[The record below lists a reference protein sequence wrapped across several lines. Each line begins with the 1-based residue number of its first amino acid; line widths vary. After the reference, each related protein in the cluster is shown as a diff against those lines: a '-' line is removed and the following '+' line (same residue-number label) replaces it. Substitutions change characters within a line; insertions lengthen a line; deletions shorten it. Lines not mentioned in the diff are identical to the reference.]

1 MFILSE
7 LLICLKTLSSLRMLI
22 VQVLLM
28 LMGRLLLLMMMFDL
42 VLLFVMLLLWLVA
55 LNLGVLKEVDA
66 LFVALSVEELVY
78 VAILRVESGEE
89 GSRGLVLTRRV
100 ATAHIRLGRD

>member
-1 MFILSE
+1 
-7 LLICLKTLSSLRMLI
+7 MLI

-42 VLLFVMLLLWLVA
+42 VLLFVMLLLLWLVA
-55 LNLGVLKEVDA
+55 LNLGVLQEVDA

-89 GSRGLVLTRRV
+89 GSRGLVLTRGV
-100 ATAHIRLGRD
+100 AAAHIRLGRD

>member
-1 MFILSE
+1 
-7 LLICLKTLSSLRMLI
+7 MLI

-28 LMGRLLLLMMMFDL
+28 LMGRLLLMMMFDL
-42 VLLFVMLLLWLVA
+42 VLLFVMLLLLWLVA
-55 LNLGVLKEVDA
+55 LNLGVLQEVDA

-100 ATAHIRLGRD
+100 AAAHIRLGRD